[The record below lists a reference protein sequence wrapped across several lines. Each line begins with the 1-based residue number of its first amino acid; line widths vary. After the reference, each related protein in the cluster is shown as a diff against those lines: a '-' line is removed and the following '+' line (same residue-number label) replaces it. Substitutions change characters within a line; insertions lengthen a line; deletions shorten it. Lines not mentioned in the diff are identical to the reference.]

1 MQKEWA
7 IKHHLS
13 SKYWIW
19 LRITSSTIVRK
30 RTESDHLMFRGTGRR
45 LSVSGAIDVA
55 APRFPAATCP
65 SVGAEYAFNNMIER
79 LNRKI
84 GLKVANS
91 LPDRRGARMLISA
104 RIRIKYVT
112 VNE

>member
-1 MQKEWA
+1 MQKKWA

-13 SKYWIW
+13 SEYWIW

-30 RTESDHLMFRGTGRR
+30 RTKSDHLMFRGTGRR

-55 APRFPAATCP
+55 APRFPAVTCP
-65 SVGAEYAFNNMIER
+65 SAGAEYAFNNMIER

-84 GLKVANS
+84 GLKVASS

-112 VNE
+112 ANE